1 MDALVT
7 LLSQFSVEG
16 IIILLVMFLAAV
28 KIVGELLNWSYEKIK
43 QHFNV
48 KTQEDSRHA
57 ELMDNLN
64 ELKHRTERAEE
75 ENLRRDKLIE
85 KISAQLD
92 KQDRHSCR
100 ISEML
105 EAQTNEITSLK
116 NRVQTLTDRVQDS
129 TKAYIIDKH
138 HYFCYDVKA
147 IDDLNLQS
155 LERRYLYYKA
165 AGGNSYIDGLME
177 EIRDLP
183 KVNLQDKNVV
193 EAIHHI
199 Q

>member
-16 IIILLVMFLAAV
+16 IIIILIMFLAAV

-43 QHFNV
+43 HHFNV

-57 ELMDNLN
+57 ELMDNFN
-64 ELKHRTERAEE
+64 ELKHRNERVEE

-92 KQDRHSCR
+92 EQDKHSCR

-138 HYFCYDVKA
+138 HHFVYNVKA
-147 IDDLNLQS
+147 IDDMSLQE
-155 LERRYLYYKA
+155 LERRFVYYKA
-165 AGGNSYIDGLME
+165 AGGNTFIDGLME
-177 EIRDLP
+177 EVRSLP
-183 KVNLQDKNVV
+183 KVTV
-193 EAIHHI
+193 EQMQIN
-199 Q
+199 QTTNY